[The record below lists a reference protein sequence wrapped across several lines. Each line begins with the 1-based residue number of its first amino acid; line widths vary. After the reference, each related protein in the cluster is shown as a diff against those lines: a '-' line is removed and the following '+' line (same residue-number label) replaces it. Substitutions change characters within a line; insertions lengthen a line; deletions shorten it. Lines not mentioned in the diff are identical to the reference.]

1 MHISILRITSSV
13 VFICISFTS
22 TLALAQQKLPIK
34 KYSAGMHVIQA
45 EMATTEAQREVGLMN
60 RKEMGQN
67 EGMMFVFDRPARQ
80 CMWMKNTLMPLSV
93 AFIDGNDVI
102 LNVEEMQPQSEQI
115 HCASKPALKALE
127 MNAGWFKRKNIKPGS
142 KIELLK

>member
-1 MHISILRITSSV
+1 
-13 VFICISFTS
+13 
-22 TLALAQQKLPIK
+22 
-34 KYSAGMHVIQA
+34 
-45 EMATTEAQREVGLMN
+45 MATTEAQRAVGLMN
-60 RKEMGQN
+60 RKQMGQN
-67 EGMMFVFDRPARQ
+67 EGMMFIFDRPARQ

-93 AFIDGNDVI
+93 AFIDDNDVVI
-102 LNVEEMQPQSEQI
+102 NIEEMLPHSEQN

>member
-1 MHISILRITSSV
+1 MPTFILRV
-13 VFICISFTS
+13 ISGIIFSLLVTP
-22 TLALAQQKLPIK
+22 TFAQQKLPIK
-34 KYSAGMHVIQA
+34 KYSFGIYVIEA
-45 EMATTEAQREVGLMN
+45 EMATTEAQRAVGLMN
-60 RKEMGQN
+60 RKQMGQN
-67 EGMMFVFDRPARQ
+67 EGMMFIFDRPARQ

-93 AFIDGNDVI
+93 AFIDDNDVVI
-102 LNVEEMQPQSEQI
+102 NIEEMLPHSEQN

>member
-1 MHISILRITSSV
+1 M
-13 VFICISFTS
+13 FI
-22 TLALAQQKLPIK
+22 
-34 KYSAGMHVIQA
+34 
-45 EMATTEAQREVGLMN
+45 
-60 RKEMGQN
+60 
-67 EGMMFVFDRPARQ
+67 FDRPARQ

-93 AFIDGNDVI
+93 AFIDDNDVVI
-102 LNVEEMQPQSEQI
+102 NIEEMLPHSEQN